1 MDVTPTTQDLRR
13 RRCTW
18 LVLLISLAFNL
29 GFIATRGSWNS
40 DLGGDP
46 DEAAHAVTSLM
57 VRDYLAEGWG
67 QSPMAFANQYYADF
81 PKVALGHYPPGFYL
95 LAAVWLL
102 PWVSVQSLLILQSLL
117 AAALAALTYRVASKL
132 TSMPAAFMAGLLIT
146 LLPVSLKLNQLIMS
160 DTLMVL
166 LSVLAAVSWKDYLN
180 RPSLRRAAGFG
191 FLATAAIL
199 TKGSAMALCV
209 IPPLTTIL
217 CGRWHL
223 LKTVSWWFSAVPV
236 AVLAGPWM
244 LYSAKI
250 TAEGMIHVP
259 LREFAPE
266 ALAFYAHE
274 LPRMMGI
281 LLTLLAIVG
290 IAVLLKTSR
299 AQSRDSA
306 LSAALV
312 SMLAGTL
319 LIILLIPAGLEGR
332 YLLPALPALL
342 VAAMLAADG
351 VCQQMRQHRSFGL
364 AAIFTVGLG
373 ENAEL
378 PSKEVHGFGSAVSKS
393 LPNYWNNQTTRWLVA
408 SDPRGEGAVIA
419 AAVFTYPQR
428 APSLLRVY
436 RGSKELATSDWLG
449 RGYQPTFA
457 STAQLLDQLDKL
469 QITRVFVD
477 ISVPP
482 ERQQPHE
489 RQLLTAMQLAEGRW
503 HLDFEQPVT
512 RRPGETGVL
521 RVYQRAS
528 PDSAAAQN

>member
-1 MDVTPTTQDLRR
+1 MTQNSLRR
-13 RRCTW
+13 RATW
-18 LVLLISLAFNL
+18 LVLLISLTFNL
-29 GFIATRGSWNS
+29 GFIATRGGWNS

-57 VRDYLAEGWG
+57 VRDYLEAGWG
-67 QSPMAFANQYYADF
+67 QSPLAFANQYYADF

-102 PWVSVQSLLILQSLL
+102 PWASVQSLLILQCLL

-132 TSMPAAFMAGLLIT
+132 TSLPAAFMAGLLIT
-146 LLPVSLKLNQLIMS
+146 LLPVSLKQNQLIMS

-191 FLATAAIL
+191 LLATAAIL

-259 LREFAPE
+259 LREFVPA
-266 ALAFYAHE
+266 ALAFYAHD
-274 LPRMMGI
+274 LPRMIGI
-281 LLTLLAIVG
+281 LLTLFAIVG
-290 IAVLLKTSR
+290 VALFLKTSR
-299 AQSRDSA
+299 AQSRDTA
-306 LSAALV
+306 LSAALG

-319 LIILLIPAGLEGR
+319 LIILLIPAGLESR

-342 VAAMLAADG
+342 VAAMLAADRA
-351 VCQQMRQHRSFGL
+351 CQQLRQYHSLVL
-364 AAIFTVGLG
+364 AAIVTVGIG
-373 ENAEL
+373 ENAKV

-393 LPNYWNNQTTRWLVA
+393 LPDYVNNQTTRWLVA

-419 AAVFTYPQR
+419 AAAFACPQR

-436 RGSKELATSDWLG
+436 RGSKELASSDWLG
-449 RGYQPTFA
+449 RGYQPAFV
-457 STAQLLDQLDKL
+457 STTQLLDQLDKL

-477 ISVPP
+477 LSVPAN
-482 ERQQPHE
+482 RRQPHE
-489 RQLLTAMQLAEGRW
+489 RQLLTAMQSAEGRW

-521 RVYQRAS
+521 RVYQRNS
-528 PDSAAAQN
+528 PAAAEAQN